1 MPRQPKPENQ
11 LCDAPR
17 RGKKELDP
25 SVCQN
30 CISPCVPGKEWL
42 KTLGMERQKREGV
55 DLVDNYNEFQMPRS
69 LDGLFR
75 YINRKGLYVH
85 EN

>member
-25 SVCQN
+25 SVCQK

-42 KTLGMERQKREGV
+42 KSMGMQPPKETRELNWYPDAMP
-55 DLVDNYNEFQMPRS
+55 DLSSTFHSIITRRYRNYISSR
-69 LDGLFR
+69 L
-75 YINRKGLYVH
+75 
-85 EN
+85 